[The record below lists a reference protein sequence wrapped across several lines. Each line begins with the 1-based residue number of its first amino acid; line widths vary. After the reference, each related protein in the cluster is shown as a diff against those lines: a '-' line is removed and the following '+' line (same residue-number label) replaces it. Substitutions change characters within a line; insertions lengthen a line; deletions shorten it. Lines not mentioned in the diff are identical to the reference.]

1 MEVCRVPG
9 AKARH
14 FFQDPRLYRVLDHQY
29 DLAILWLGSNDIRRD
44 TQVGEFLGIINNI
57 ATALRDRCGAQVHI
71 CHIEPRVFPPW
82 GRGSAW
88 MDDEKYR
95 LIAKAVNRRL
105 PRVVKWAK
113 WLSFTAR
120 PFHNSLKIDGVH
132 FSPEGRQHVNQKI
145 KNAIEY
151 EAARWRS
158 IQAMGGYWAKEDQ
171 RQ

>member
-1 MEVCRVPG
+1 
-9 AKARH
+9 
-14 FFQDPRLYRVLDHQY
+14 
-29 DLAILWLGSNDIRRD
+29 
-44 TQVGEFLGIINNI
+44 
-57 ATALRDRCGAQVHI
+57 
-71 CHIEPRVFPPW
+71 
-82 GRGSAW
+82 

-132 FSPEGRQHVNQKI
+132 FTPEGRQHVNQKI

-171 RQ
+171 GQ